1 MKITNTLQK
10 MITKPQDPNSWNLFT
25 GRKGLTG
32 VVLSTLALEFG
43 TQGVEAFIPQSREI
57 LGKAPA
63 ILQNKMTK
71 VTNVFGIPQSL
82 NVLDV
87 RDIIVLMPAITSAL
101 RIPFD
106 KSAQA
111 KKSRIAETIAGVATK
126 GILRLTGLN
135 PSLLSKGSHTAPQ
148 APRVTASGGLAS
160 NMGVYN

>member
-1 MKITNTLQK
+1 MKITNNLKQIVK
-10 MITKPQDPNSWNLFT
+10 KPLDPNSWKIINK
-25 GRKGLTG
+25 KGVTG

-71 VTNVFGIPQSL
+71 VPNVFGIPQSL

-87 RDIIVLMPAITSAL
+87 RDVIVLMPAITSLVRVAT
-101 RIPFD
+101 D
-106 KSAQA
+106 KSMQA
-111 KKSRIAETIAGVATK
+111 KKSRAIEAIAGVATK

-160 NMGVYN
+160 NTGVYN